1 MMRFISIAALLA
13 GAALACA
20 PTSTVPRPMR
30 NSNVITREEMETA
43 NVMNAYDA
51 INRLRPQFLNS
62 HGTTT
67 LSGTDTGYPKVY
79 LNHQLYGD
87 LQSLRNIDIHG
98 ISEIHYYN
106 GTEAST
112 RFGLGN
118 VSGAIEVIT
127 SAN

>member
-1 MMRFISIAALLA
+1 MMRVLSIALLFA
-13 GAALACA
+13 GAVLACA
-20 PTSTVPRPMR
+20 PPSTVQGPMR
-30 NSNVITREEMETA
+30 NSNVITREDIQSV
-43 NVMNAYDA
+43 NVLNAYDA
-51 INRLRPQFLNS
+51 ISRLRPQFLNS
-62 HGTTT
+62 HGSTTIT
-67 LSGTDTGYPKVY
+67 GRDTGYPNVY

-87 LQSLRNIDIHG
+87 IQSLRNIDVHA

-106 GTEAST
+106 GSEAST

>member
-1 MMRFISIAALLA
+1 MRVISIAALFA
-13 GAALACA
+13 GAVLACA
-20 PTSTVPRPMR
+20 PPSTVQGPMR
-30 NSNVITREEMETA
+30 NSNVITRDDIATV
-43 NVMNAYDA
+43 NVLNAYDA
-51 INRLRPQFLNS
+51 ISRLRPKFLNS

-67 LSGTDTGYPKVY
+67 LSGTDTGFPNVY

-87 LQSLRNIDIHG
+87 IQSLRNIDIHG
-98 ISEIHYYN
+98 ISEIHYYS
-106 GTEAST
+106 GPEAST

>member
-1 MMRFISIAALLA
+1 MMRVISIAVLLA
-13 GAALACA
+13 GAVLACA
-20 PTSTVPRPMR
+20 PASTFPGGMP
-30 NSNVITREEMETA
+30 NSNVITREDIEAA
-43 NVMNAYDA
+43 NVFNAYDA
-51 INRLRPQFLNS
+51 VSRLRPQFLNS
-62 HGTTT
+62 HGAT
-67 LSGTDTGYPKVY
+67 SIRGSDTGYPKVY

-87 LQSLRNIDIHG
+87 LQSLRNLDVHG